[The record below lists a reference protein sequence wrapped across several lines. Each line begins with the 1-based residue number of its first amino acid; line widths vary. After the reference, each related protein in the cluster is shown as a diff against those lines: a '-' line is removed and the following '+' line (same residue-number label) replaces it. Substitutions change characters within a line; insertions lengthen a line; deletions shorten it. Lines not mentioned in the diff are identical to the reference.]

1 MRECGLENFTI
12 EVIERCETPEQT
24 KARERFW
31 IKVLKCKL
39 PNGYNQS
46 DGGESVKPKNWRR
59 AAQFGRSLIEM
70 TIAESLKRFRKEFRL
85 TQKSVADTLKISQQS
100 YQVYEKDSV
109 PSARIILELATKF
122 SVSADYLLGLTDVPR
137 PVPADRKLVAAI
149 AACRD
154 TIQEVLAQVDKEIA
168 DQQSPQPSQGAAQ

>member
-1 MRECGLENFTI
+1 
-12 EVIERCETPEQT
+12 
-24 KARERFW
+24 
-31 IKVLKCKL
+31 
-39 PNGYNQS
+39 
-46 DGGESVKPKNWRR
+46 
-59 AAQFGRSLIEM
+59 M